1 MFPNALTL
9 LLVGVSALLAV
20 GQRLP
25 TGSCLVGLAIGQL
38 IAWQPLHQRAC
49 EKNKSKGESG

>member
-1 MFPNALTL
+1 MFPNSLTL

-38 IAWQPLHQRAC
+38 IAWQPLHHS
-49 EKNKSKGESG
+49 EHVEE